1 MSITTRVLPL
11 NGAPT
16 IANIPPPPVPTQR
29 QAVAAGTP
37 LVTTAS
43 TLTSSAVLTFGVGNI
58 PAWMAI
64 GLFAF
69 DATTTGAIASSQRV
83 QSINAAAG
91 TVTLSANVNATVN
104 SGDTIVFSGVSIGTA
119 PNPYADVAGD
129 PSSGDAATLASSG
142 FIVVARS
149 GVTAARP
156 SSVKPGEHYLDTTL
170 GYLII
175 WNGSAWINPATGAPV

>member
-43 TLTSSAVLTFGVGNI
+43 TLTSSAVLTFGAGNV
-58 PAWMAI
+58 PSWMAV

-69 DATTTGAIASSQRV
+69 DSTTTGAIASSQRV

-104 SGDTIVFSGVSIGTA
+104 SGDTIVFSGVSTGTA
-119 PNPYADVAGD
+119 PNPYVDVAGD
-129 PSSGDAATLASSG
+129 PGTGDAAALTSQG
-142 FIVVARS
+142 FILVAQS
-149 GVTAARP
+149 GPTSARP
-156 SSVKPGEHYLDTTL
+156 SSVKPGQHFLDTTL

-175 WNGSAWINPATGAPV
+175 FNGVAWINPATGTPV